1 MKVIPEMCRAHQ
13 FFFTVIAFKYFNALE
28 TEKESIF
35 IFSISTTYRWLLI
48 NTTDPMGQLNWLI
61 DILQNAESKNEKVDL
76 KTEKKHSFI
85 CIRKYTD
92 IVLQYKIS
100 SVSILTSL

>member
-1 MKVIPEMCRAHQ
+1 M
-13 FFFTVIAFKYFNALE
+13 
-28 TEKESIF
+28 
-35 IFSISTTYRWLLI
+35 
-48 NTTDPMGQLNWLI
+48 I
-61 DILQNAESKNEKVDL
+61 DILQNAENKNEKVDL
-76 KTEKKHSFI
+76 KTEKRHSFI

>member
-13 FFFTVIAFKYFNALE
+13 FFFTVTAFKYFNALE

-48 NTTDPMGQLNWLI
+48 NTTDPMGQLSWLI
-61 DILQNAESKNEKVDL
+61 DILQNAENRNEKVDW
-76 KTEKKHSFI
+76 KTEKNIDLF
-85 CIRKYTD
+85 
-92 IVLQYKIS
+92 VLGN
-100 SVSILTSL
+100 ILI